1 MAKTKE
7 EKLWVRVPDD
17 VFASVE
23 GLQVSIEKQ
32 TRIKPSVSQVVL
44 MLLKRGL
51 EGEVSKAGWIG

>member
-1 MAKTKE
+1 MSKTKE

-23 GLQVSIEKQ
+23 GVRENIERQ

-44 MLLKRGL
+44 MLLKRAL
-51 EGEVSKAGWIG
+51 EVVKP